1 MWNLNLHYVGF
12 PINLELYGLIV
23 VTIIVL
29 AKVWEK
35 FPGWVDLVDDTFYYW
50 ELCYCWYLLMEERA
64 AVKSSTGQVE
74 RFKIEDIAVASS
86 LTNGGMFARLFLLQT
101 NG

>member
-29 AKVWEK
+29 AKAWEK
-35 FPGWVDLVDDTFYYW
+35 FPGWVDLVDDTFYY
-50 ELCYCWYLLMEERA
+50 
-64 AVKSSTGQVE
+64 
-74 RFKIEDIAVASS
+74 
-86 LTNGGMFARLFLLQT
+86 
-101 NG
+101 